1 MCYLP
6 GWPLNLI
13 ARLARSLVCVTAF
26 TFVCNVCKI
35 DRVRVVRVR
44 ARIFLAVLG
53 LVGLLGSLVWA
64 RKIRE
69 TILSSGFYVVQR
81 KSTIMTEEVAAE
93 FYAEHRNKFFYNRLV
108 TLMRSGPSEVHIL
121 ARQNAIKV
129 WRSLMG
135 PTKVYHA
142 QFTAPESIRGRFGLT
157 DTRNATHGSDW
168 EKTLWLMDGF
178 EEGKASGIVDSSKD
192 ILLYSEQPRL
202 YMVSF
207 MPWLLSPRERGPS
220 IQWIGGQAMLRADLD
235 EMAKNL
241 CPYKELNPL

>member
-1 MCYLP
+1 MQ
-6 GWPLNLI
+6 GNLQLT
-13 ARLARSLVCVTAF
+13 LAIIKPHVTKAPH
-26 TFVCNVCKI
+26 
-35 DRVRVVRVR
+35 
-44 ARIFLAVLG
+44 ALQ
-53 LVGLLGSLVWA
+53 
-64 RKIRE
+64 KIRE

-157 DTRNATHGSDW
+157 DTRNATHGSD
-168 EKTLWLMDGF
+168 
-178 EEGKASGIVDSSKD
+178 
-192 ILLYSEQPRL
+192 
-202 YMVSF
+202 
-207 MPWLLSPRERGPS
+207 SPESATREIEIFFPDFS
-220 IQWIGGQAMLRADLD
+220 IDRWFLKEAEYFNTGAVKLRAQ
-235 EMAKNL
+235 EFVHRIISAS
-241 CPYKELNPL
+241 

>member
-1 MCYLP
+1 MQ
-6 GWPLNLI
+6 GNLQLT
-13 ARLARSLVCVTAF
+13 LAIIKPHVTKAPH
-26 TFVCNVCKI
+26 
-35 DRVRVVRVR
+35 
-44 ARIFLAVLG
+44 ALQ
-53 LVGLLGSLVWA
+53 
-64 RKIRE
+64 KIRE

-157 DTRNATHGSDW
+157 DTRNATHGSD
-168 EKTLWLMDGF
+168 F
-178 EEGKASGIVDSSKD
+178 
-192 ILLYSEQPRL
+192 
-202 YMVSF
+202 
-207 MPWLLSPRERGPS
+207 S
-220 IQWIGGQAMLRADLD
+220 IDRWFLKEAEYFNTGAVKLRAQ
-235 EMAKNL
+235 EFVHRIISAS
-241 CPYKELNPL
+241 